1 MKRRHLAQIREASA
15 RYDPFKLAV
24 ALTAAN
30 RRVGPKARVY
40 GRLGDVS
47 VTEGAH
53 RSESLVVMMPQLG
66 HMSTNAVALS

>member
-1 MKRRHLAQIREASA
+1 MSPRSDQREASA

-30 RRVGPKARVY
+30 RRVGPKTRVY
-40 GRLGDVS
+40 DVS

-53 RSESLVVMMPQLG
+53 RSELLVVMMSQLG